1 MGYYYCIVN
10 DKDWSKLKKLST
22 IVVVL
27 MFCETCF
34 KTCEWRSKHKHTETI
49 TAILKF
55 SKIEID
61 TYRDTCVCM
70 CVMTH
75 HQCLPG

>member
-1 MGYYYCIVN
+1 
-10 DKDWSKLKKLST
+10 
-22 IVVVL
+22 

-34 KTCEWRSKHKHTETI
+34 KTCEWSKHKHTETI

-61 TYRDTCVCM
+61 TYKNTCVCM